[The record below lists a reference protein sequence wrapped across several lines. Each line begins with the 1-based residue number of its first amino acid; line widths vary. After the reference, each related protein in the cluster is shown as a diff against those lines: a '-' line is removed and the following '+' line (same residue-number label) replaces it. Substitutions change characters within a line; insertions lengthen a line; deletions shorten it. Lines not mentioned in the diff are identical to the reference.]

1 MLPPDDKGKA
11 AKSAPRRLT
20 RAEFLDHYRQ
30 HRFAWLF
37 LSLLLTITLGAALEA
52 LAPRIDLLQ
61 LFLAVTLLAA
71 IASAVGER
79 WILSLSYLGVAFL
92 LTRVVQLLVG
102 TQALLSLSQVL
113 WVLAALLAMAAAV
126 RHALRAGPVN
136 AERIFAAL
144 DAYLLAGLIFGV
156 CYWLLDQTQPAS
168 FGPAEN
174 PLPLAHAIY
183 FSFVT
188 IATLGYGDIVPRSEL
203 ARGLATLEAVSGQL
217 YLAVLV
223 ARLVSLYAKQADG

>member
-1 MLPPDDKGKA
+1 MSPPDRKGKS
-11 AKSAPRRLT
+11 AKSEIRR
-20 RAEFLDHYRQ
+20 RAEFLDSYLR

-37 LSLLLTITLGAALEA
+37 LSLLLTIGVGPVLEA
-52 LAPRIDLLQ
+52 LALRIDPLQ
-61 LFLAVTLLAA
+61 LLLAVSLVAA
-71 IASAVGER
+71 VASAARER
-79 WILSLSYLGVAFL
+79 WIFPLLLLGGAFL
-92 LTRVVQLLVG
+92 LTRSIQVLVG

-113 WVLAALLAMAAAV
+113 WVLAALLAMAATV

-144 DAYLLAGLIFGV
+144 DAYLLTGLIFGV
-156 CYWLLDQTQPAS
+156 CYWLLDQTRPAS